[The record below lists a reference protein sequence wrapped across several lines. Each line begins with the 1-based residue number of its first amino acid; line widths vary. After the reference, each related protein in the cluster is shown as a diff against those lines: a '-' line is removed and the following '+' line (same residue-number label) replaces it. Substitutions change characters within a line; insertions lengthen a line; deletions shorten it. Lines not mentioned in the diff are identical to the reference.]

1 MLENFSIVWGSVLE
15 KEVRTVIVIAVEY
28 YIWRVIQV
36 SFYFFV
42 YYLFITKFGVSWLRP
57 MNFDGF
63 FLLGKLLIWKYLL
76 SYKVFESAV
85 SSLCYIDIFFFFIL
99 LLIKFLCRFY
109 ILYFYFLSLSPSLAF
124 YFYLFTIFS
133 ESEQSFWTD

>member
-1 MLENFSIVWGSVLE
+1 MGIVLE
-15 KEVRTVIVIAVEY
+15 KEIRTVIVIAVEY

-85 SSLCYIDIFFFFIL
+85 SSLYYIDIFFFFIL

-109 ILYFYFLSLSPSLAF
+109 ILYFYFLSLSPSLS
-124 YFYLFTIFS
+124 LFTFIYLQFS
-133 ESEQSFWTD
+133 QRVSRAFELIKM

>member
-85 SSLCYIDIFFFFIL
+85 SSLYYIDIFFFFIL

-133 ESEQSFWTD
+133 ESEQSF

>member
-1 MLENFSIVWGSVLE
+1 M
-15 KEVRTVIVIAVEY
+15 IVIAVEY

-133 ESEQSFWTD
+133 ESEQSF

>member
-1 MLENFSIVWGSVLE
+1 MGIVLE

-28 YIWRVIQV
+28 YIWRMIQV

-85 SSLCYIDIFFFFIL
+85 SSLYYIDIFFFFTL

-109 ILYFYFLSLSPSLAF
+109 ILYFYFLSFSLSLSLAF

-133 ESEQSFWTD
+133 ESEQSF